1 MTEFIVKAGIIA
13 GTPHMTGF
21 FAVFP
26 RGSETI
32 FWLHAALR
40 HCSAAGLTQEEKMT
54 SPSLSIIRPN
64 RPSGLL
70 LNGLDRLCAWIYR
83 KLATAMTLWIIRRDE
98 RMLLEMPDH
107 QLKDLG
113 IGRADI
119 PRVVREGR
127 R

>member
-1 MTEFIVKAGIIA
+1 M
-13 GTPHMTGF
+13 
-21 FAVFP
+21 
-26 RGSETI
+26 
-32 FWLHAALR
+32 
-40 HCSAAGLTQEEKMT
+40 SAAGLTQEEKMT
-54 SPSLSIIRPN
+54 SPSLSIRPN
-64 RPSGLL
+64 HPSGLL
-70 LNGLDRLCAWIYR
+70 LNGLDGRFAWVHRL
-83 KLATAMTLWIIRRDE
+83 LATAMTLWIIRRDE

>member
-1 MTEFIVKAGIIA
+1 M
-13 GTPHMTGF
+13 
-21 FAVFP
+21 
-26 RGSETI
+26 
-32 FWLHAALR
+32 
-40 HCSAAGLTQEEKMT
+40 SAAGLTQEEKMT
-54 SPSLSIIRPN
+54 SPSLSIRPN
-64 RPSGLL
+64 HPSGLL
-70 LNGLDRLCAWIYR
+70 LNGLDGRFAWIYR
-83 KLATAMTLWIIRRDE
+83 PLATAMTLWIIRRDE

>member
-1 MTEFIVKAGIIA
+1 LLHDALCPV
-13 GTPHMTGF
+13 
-21 FAVFP
+21 
-26 RGSETI
+26 GS
-32 FWLHAALR
+32 R
-40 HCSAAGLTQEEKMT
+40 LTQEEKMT
-54 SPSLSIIRPN
+54 SPSLSIRPT
-64 RPSGLL
+64 RPSSLL

-83 KLATAMTLWIIRRDE
+83 SLGTAMTLWIIRRDE